1 MQSRWRIRVD
11 TGGTFTDAWA
21 LGPDGIERRAKI
33 LSDGTLRC
41 RLVGEENG
49 WFITD
54 SEIAAPDG
62 TFAGW
67 SCGSATVAGS
77 REGARRLKLEGDT
90 ANLVVH
96 GILELSCG
104 DEAPVAAAHIL
115 TGTPAGGKL
124 PPMDFR
130 VATTRGTNALLER
143 KGAPVL
149 LVVSSG
155 FADLLEI
162 RDQRRELLFSLAQPQ
177 RPGLAAMTNLLLKQ
191 LPHMHVVEL
200 DRDLVARLEKA
211 YPRERLTV
219 HSGDALKFDFGS
231 IPVPEGQRLRV
242 VGNLPYNI
250 SSPLLFHLAEFAPL
264 VEDQHFMLQKE
275 VVERM
280 VAEPGTKAYSRLS
293 VMLQWRYDMELLF
306 IVPPEAFDPPPQVDS
321 AIVRMIPK
329 RERLACDAGKLE
341 QVVAKAFSQ
350 RRKVIRNCVA
360 GMFTEAQLVEAGIDP
375 GARPEAVGLE
385 QYVAL
390 ANLL

>member
-1 MQSRWRIRVD
+1 MKHVARKRFGQN
-11 TGGTFTDAWA
+11 FLTD
-21 LGPDGIERRAKI
+21 K
-33 LSDGTLRC
+33 
-41 RLVGEENG
+41 LVLDNIIDAIG
-49 WFITD
+49 
-54 SEIAAPDG
+54 
-62 TFAGW
+62 
-67 SCGSATVAGS
+67 
-77 REGARRLKLEGDT
+77 
-90 ANLVVH
+90 
-96 GILELSCG
+96 
-104 DEAPVAAAHIL
+104 
-115 TGTPAGGKL
+115 
-124 PPMDFR
+124 
-130 VATTRGTNALLER
+130 
-143 KGAPVL
+143 
-149 LVVSSG
+149 
-155 FADLLEI
+155 
-162 RDQRRELLFSLAQPQ
+162 PQ
-177 RPGLAAMTNLLLKQ
+177 RGQAMVEIGPGLAAMTALLLKS
-191 LPHMHVVEL
+191 LDHMHVVEL

-211 YPRERLTV
+211 YPRETLTV
-219 HSGDALKFDFGS
+219 PSGDALKFDFGA
-231 IPVPEGQRLRV
+231 IPVPEGQKLRV

-360 GMFTEAQLVEAGIDP
+360 GMFTEAQLAEAGIDP

-390 ANLL
+390 ANLP